1 MNAYKH
7 IGGARLW
14 CDWTRFPTPLKDR
27 LYEFVGTGSVRGEMV
42 WQFIP
47 YKRPGHPV
55 LRTYDEL
62 ARLMPHFKPFCIST
76 DAFNAELNGGP
87 NAG

>member
-14 CDWTRFPTPLKDR
+14 CDWGLYPMQLKRR
-27 LYEFVGTGSVRGEMV
+27 LYEFVGTGSVKGEMV
-42 WQFIP
+42 WQFVP
-47 YKRPGHPV
+47 YKRAGHPV

-62 ARLMPHFKPFCIST
+62 TRLMPHFKPFCIST
-76 DAFNAELNGGP
+76 EAFMTELNGGSS
-87 NAG
+87 A